1 MRDELS
7 RLRRGAKRWALGV
20 TALLVLIIALVTWV
34 LFAVQPSPITSEH
47 ANAAFIAK
55 DYPAA
60 FDAYVQLSDA
70 DPANTDYYRRIEECA
85 RLGHLEKPLLDR
97 YLALVQRE
105 PNNAV
110 FHNYLGNAYLMFDPQ
125 DTDGKA
131 REHYESAVRLDSKY
145 PSPLANLGILAFR
158 AGKSDQ
164 AESFFKR
171 YLAAEPGDAQ
181 GWGNLGLLY
190 VANVQRNSDDTKAA
204 TDAENAL
211 RKALQL
217 DPSSSA
223 AHKGLGRLLVA
234 TGRKKEALNSYQ
246 KSLAINIDQPEVRQ
260 QVELLA
266 WESGDTRFSE
276 RKFLQNFRGN
286 GR

>member
-1 MRDELS
+1 
-7 RLRRGAKRWALGV
+7 
-20 TALLVLIIALVTWV
+20 
-34 LFAVQPSPITSEH
+34 
-47 ANAAFIAK
+47 
-55 DYPAA
+55 
-60 FDAYVQLSDA
+60 
-70 DPANTDYYRRIEECA
+70 
-85 RLGHLEKPLLDR
+85 
-97 YLALVQRE
+97 
-105 PNNAV
+105 
-110 FHNYLGNAYLMFDPQ
+110 
-125 DTDGKA
+125 
-131 REHYESAVRLDSKY
+131 
-145 PSPLANLGILAFR
+145 
-158 AGKSDQ
+158 
-164 AESFFKR
+164 
-171 YLAAEPGDAQ
+171 
-181 GWGNLGLLY
+181 
-190 VANVQRNSDDTKAA
+190 
-204 TDAENAL
+204 L